1 MQPYASAHDVGSRM
15 SAIHPRRWAVSRVQL
30 YKGEADAGAGGA
42 GAGERRGGA
51 PAAARQPVQPGPRA
65 CWRRSRGGQPR
76 ARGRAGARGG
86 ARRGRGP
93 KPGAPLRLAGA
104 PQPLA
109 VAGARRAARGPGAAE
124 PAQQHV
130 LLKGSSEEGDCLL
143 RRVQRGFA
151 RTVQRRL
158 SAQPCPRRPT
168 LLPARPAR
176 NFFGV
181 GRPIKLGQRPARRT
195 PRATPRARAQ

>member
-1 MQPYASAHDVGSRM
+1 M
-15 SAIHPRRWAVSRVQL
+15 
-30 YKGEADAGAGGA
+30 
-42 GAGERRGGA
+42 
-51 PAAARQPVQPGPRA
+51 
-65 CWRRSRGGQPR
+65 
-76 ARGRAGARGG
+76 
-86 ARRGRGP
+86 
-93 KPGAPLRLAGA
+93 
-104 PQPLA
+104 
-109 VAGARRAARGPGAAE
+109 
-124 PAQQHV
+124 

-143 RRVQRGFA
+143 CRVQRGFA

-195 PRATPRARAQ
+195 PRATPRARAQERGEAAGLATQARSEGDLEEQTLRLLSGRRVRSLRCTGGRVG